1 MGDAEGGGV
10 VVALAE
16 LVQQVRAEGGAAA
29 GAGVFDGLVRLA
41 QDGDDVAGPGLQAAG
56 AEFHDRPASPDDV
69 LAALLDAGQP
79 GQQVLVAGVAVGH
92 QQPGERGRD
101 ARGDIALAPRGRGPA
116 ARSAARPGS
125 GRSARAGHPQPP
137 SPCLPGPVLPFLP
150 RSGLRGV
157 LVQHVHRGLV
167 RGQRVLAGQRR
178 EHRLVEPGL
187 AQLRRQPGSWPCP
200 PSPARPARP
209 AAWP

>member
-1 MGDAEGGGV
+1 MGDAEGDGV

-29 GAGVFDGLVRLA
+29 GAGVLDGLVRLA
-41 QDGDDVAGPGLQAAG
+41 QDGDDVACPGLQASG
-56 AEFHDRPASPDDV
+56 AELGHGPASPDDV

-101 ARGDIALAPRGRGPA
+101 ARGDIALAPRGEGLQPGQLPVWGPDDQHVRGTRSRLLLVFRSCSPPSSRA
-116 ARSAARPGS
+116 AGCGAFLPGTFTGVSSAA
-125 GRSARAGHPQPP
+125 SA
-137 SPCLPGPVLPFLP
+137 
-150 RSGLRGV
+150 
-157 LVQHVHRGLV
+157 
-167 RGQRVLAGQRR
+167 
-178 EHRLVEPGL
+178 
-187 AQLRRQPGSWPCP
+187 SWPASAASIASSNP
-200 PSPARPARP
+200 ALPSCAASRALALSIQPARPEPP